1 MGYDWLDH
9 SIRIAFTHDIPGG
22 MMKLTIKDLEQGQP
36 IPARYAFGIPDAKNH
51 MAFGENLS
59 PEMSWSDVP
68 EGTKSFVILVKD
80 VDVPSV
86 ADDVNQEGKSI
97 PVGLPR
103 VDFYHWVLIDIPADI
118 TRIGEGEDSR
128 GVTVGGKKPGRA
140 SIGIRGVNNYTQ
152 FFAGNPDL
160 EGIYGGYDG
169 PCPPWNDE
177 RLHHY
182 HFTVYALDVAS
193 LALDGEFQ
201 GPDVVKAMEGH
212 ILAEATVTGTYTL
225 NPQVKS

>member
-1 MGYDWLDH
+1 
-9 SIRIAFTHDIPGG
+9 
-22 MMKLTIKDLEQGQP
+22 MKLTIKDLEHGQP
-36 IPARYAFGIPDAKNH
+36 IPARNAFGIPDAQNH

-59 PEMSWSDVP
+59 PEISWSGAP

-86 ADDVNQEGKSI
+86 GDDVNQEGKTI
-97 PVGLPR
+97 PADLPR

-128 GVTVGGKKPGRA
+128 GVTLGGKKPGRA
-140 SIGIRGVNNYTQ
+140 GIGIRGVNNYTQ
-152 FFAGNPDL
+152 FFSGNADL

-201 GPDVVKAMEGH
+201 GPDVVQAMEGH
-212 ILAEATVTGTYTL
+212 ILAEATIVGTYTL